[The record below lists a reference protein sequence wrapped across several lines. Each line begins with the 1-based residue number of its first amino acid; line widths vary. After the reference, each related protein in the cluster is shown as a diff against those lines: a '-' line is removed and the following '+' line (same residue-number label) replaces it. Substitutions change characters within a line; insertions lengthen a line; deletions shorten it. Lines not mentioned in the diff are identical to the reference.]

1 MAGLVFTGEHQTAH
15 QRGAAP
21 ATRPGERRDGGGL
34 SAGGDTLH
42 AMAASST
49 LDRMLL
55 AQMLGKQHDVIARR
69 QAISCG
75 MSSQALRH
83 RLRPE
88 GPWQRLLPGVY
99 LAGTGSPDTDQ
110 TDMAALLYAGP
121 GSVIT
126 ACAALRR
133 LGMTAPAVRHVDVL
147 VPVSR
152 RRRSVD
158 FVRVQ
163 RTKRMPDLVCAS
175 GRIHFTL
182 APRAVADAAR
192 GLTGVREVRA
202 VVAASVQQGRC
213 RVAELARELGDGPRP
228 GSTGLRLVLAEV
240 ASGVRSVTEGEFR
253 DLIVRAGLPV
263 PMFNA
268 RLYSGA
274 VLIAVADAWWPGA
287 GVVAEVDS
295 REWHLSPE
303 DWERTLRRHARLTA
317 EGILVLHF
325 TPKQVRTEPAQVIA
339 TLRATLE
346 AWSSAGPVRVRALPA
361 RA

>member
-1 MAGLVFTGEHQTAH
+1 MTASI
-15 QRGAAP
+15 R
-21 ATRPGERRDGGGL
+21 
-34 SAGGDTLH
+34 
-42 AMAASST
+42 
-49 LDRMLL
+49 LDRGLL
-55 AQMLGKQHDVIARR
+55 AQLLGKQHDVIARR

-75 MSSQALRH
+75 MSMQALRH

-88 GPWQRLLPGVY
+88 GPWYRLLPGVY
-99 LAGTGSPDTDQ
+99 LVGTRSPSTDQ
-110 TDMAALLYAGP
+110 KDIAALLYAGP

-126 ACAALRR
+126 GYAALRQ
-133 LGMTAPAVRHVDVL
+133 LGMTAPNIRYVDVL

-163 RTKRMPDLVCAS
+163 RTKRMPEMVCAS
-175 GRIHFTL
+175 GRIHFAL

-192 GLTGVREVRA
+192 CLTSVRETRA
-202 VVAASVQQGRC
+202 VVATSVQQDWC
-213 RVAELARELGDGPRP
+213 QVAELARELKDGPQP
-228 GSTGLRLVLAEV
+228 GSTGLRQVLAEV

-253 DLIVRAGLPV
+253 DLVLRAGLPI

-268 RLYSGA
+268 RLYSA
-274 VLIAVADAWWPGA
+274 DVLIAVADAWWPEA

-303 DWERTLRRHARLTA
+303 DWERTLRRHARLTS

-325 TPKQVRTEPAQVIA
+325 TPRQIRTEPGRVIA
-339 TLRATLE
+339 TLRATLD
-346 AWSSAGPVRVRALPA
+346 ARRSAGPARVRALPA
-361 RA
+361 CS

>member
-1 MAGLVFTGEHQTAH
+1 MTAS
-15 QRGAAP
+15 
-21 ATRPGERRDGGGL
+21 T
-34 SAGGDTLH
+34 
-42 AMAASST
+42 T
-49 LDRMLL
+49 LDRVLL
-55 AQMLGKQHDVIARR
+55 AQTLGRQHGVIARR

-75 MSSQALRH
+75 MSMQGLRH

-99 LAGTGSPDTDQ
+99 LAGTGSPGIDQ
-110 TDMAALLYAGP
+110 KDMAALLYAGP

-133 LGMTAPAVRHVDVL
+133 LGMTAPGIRYVDVL

-152 RRRSVD
+152 RRQSVD

-192 GLTGVREVRA
+192 GLTGIREIRA
-202 VVAASVQQGRC
+202 VVAASVQQDWC
-213 RVAELARELGDGPRP
+213 RLAELARELSDGPKP
-228 GSTGLRLVLAEV
+228 GSTGLRQVLAEV
-240 ASGVRSVTEGEFR
+240 ASGVRSITEGEFR
-253 DLIVRAGLPV
+253 DLILRAGLPM

-268 RLYSGA
+268 RLYSGDR
-274 VLIAVADAWWPGA
+274 LIAVVDAWWPRA

-325 TPKQVRTEPAQVIA
+325 TPKQIRTEAAQVIA
-339 TLRATLE
+339 TLRATLD
-346 AWSSAGPVRVRALPA
+346 ARRSAGPARVRALPA

>member
-1 MAGLVFTGEHQTAH
+1 
-15 QRGAAP
+15 
-21 ATRPGERRDGGGL
+21 
-34 SAGGDTLH
+34 
-42 AMAASST
+42 MAASST
-49 LDRMLL
+49 LDRTLL
-55 AQMLGKQHDVIARR
+55 AQMLGRQHDVIARR
-69 QAISCG
+69 QTISCG

-121 GSVIT
+121 GSIIT

-152 RRRSVD
+152 RRRNVD

-213 RVAELARELGDGPRP
+213 RVAELAQELIDGPRP
-228 GSTGLRLVLAEV
+228 GSTALRLVLAEV
-240 ASGVRSVTEGEFR
+240 ASGVRIRHRGR
-253 DLIVRAGLPV
+253 V
-263 PMFNA
+263 PGSPSCAPDCRCRCSMPGCT
-268 RLYSGA
+268 RGA

-325 TPKQVRTEPAQVIA
+325 TPKQIRTEP
-339 TLRATLE
+339 
-346 AWSSAGPVRVRALPA
+346 GPGDRHVACHP
-361 RA
+361 

>member
-1 MAGLVFTGEHQTAH
+1 MGGLVFTGEHQTAH
-15 QRGAAP
+15 QGGVAW
-21 ATRPGERRDGGGL
+21 ATVAGEACGGSGV
-34 SAGGDTLH
+34 SARGDTLH
-42 AMAASST
+42 AMTASIT
-49 LDRMLL
+49 LDRARL
-55 AQMLGKQHDVIARR
+55 AQSLARQHDVIARS

-75 MSSQALRH
+75 MSRQALRH
-83 RLRPE
+83 RLRPG

-99 LAGTGSPDTDQ
+99 LAGTGSPGTDQ
-110 TDMAALLYAGP
+110 RDMAALLYAGP

-133 LGMTAPAVRHVDVL
+133 LGMTAPAVRYVDVL

-152 RRRSVD
+152 RRRSLE

-182 APRAVADAAR
+182 AARAVADAAR
-192 GLTGVREVRA
+192 GMTGIREIRA
-202 VVAASVQQGRC
+202 VVAASVQQGWC
-213 RVAELARELGDGPRP
+213 RVAELARELDDGPRP
-228 GSTGLRLVLAEV
+228 GSTGLRQVLAEV
-240 ASGVRSVTEGEFR
+240 VSGVRSVTEGEFR
-253 DLIVRAGLPV
+253 DLILRAGLPD

-268 RLYSGA
+268 RLYSGD
-274 VLIAVADAWWPGA
+274 VLLAVADAWWPRA

-325 TPKQVRTEPAQVIA
+325 TPKQIRNEPVQVIA
-339 TLRATLE
+339 TLRATLD
-346 AWSSAGPVRVRALPA
+346 ARQAAGQVRVRALPA
-361 RA
+361 RT

>member
-1 MAGLVFTGEHQTAH
+1 
-15 QRGAAP
+15 
-21 ATRPGERRDGGGL
+21 
-34 SAGGDTLH
+34 
-42 AMAASST
+42 MAASTT
-49 LDRMLL
+49 LDRALL
-55 AQMLGKQHDVIARR
+55 AQLLGEQHGVIARR

-75 MSSQALRH
+75 MSMQALRH

-88 GPWQRLLPGVY
+88 GPWLRLLPGVY
-99 LAGTGSPDTDQ
+99 LAGTGSPGVDQ
-110 TDMAALLYAGP
+110 RDIAALLYAGP
-121 GSVIT
+121 SSVIT

-133 LGMTAPAVRHVDVL
+133 LGMTAPAVRYVDVL

-163 RTKRMPDLVCAS
+163 RTKRMPELVCAN

-192 GLTGVREVRA
+192 GLTAIREIRA
-202 VVAASVQQGRC
+202 VVAASVQQGWC
-213 RVAELARELGDGPRP
+213 RVAEVARELDDGPQL
-228 GSTGLRLVLAEV
+228 GSRGLRQVLAEV

-253 DLIVRAGLPV
+253 DLVLRAGLPI

-268 RLYSGA
+268 RLYSGD
-274 VLIAVADAWWPGA
+274 VLIAVADAWWPEA
-287 GVVAEVDS
+287 GIVAEVDS

-303 DWERTLRRHARLTA
+303 DWERTLRRHARLTS

-325 TPKQVRTEPAQVIA
+325 TPKQIRTEPEQVIA
-339 TLRATLE
+339 TLRATLD
-346 AWSSAGPVRVRALPA
+346 ARRGAGPVRVRALPA
-361 RA
+361 RS